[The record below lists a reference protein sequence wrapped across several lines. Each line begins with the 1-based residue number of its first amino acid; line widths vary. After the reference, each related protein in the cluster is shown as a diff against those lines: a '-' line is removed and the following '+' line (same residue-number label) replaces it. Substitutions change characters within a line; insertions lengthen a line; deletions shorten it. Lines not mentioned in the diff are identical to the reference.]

1 MYTAKKI
8 PIDAAKTKNKKRNI
22 KQMEQNKFTLHQ
34 KTNY

>member
-8 PIDAAKTKNKKRNI
+8 RIDAAKTKKKKRNI
-22 KQMEQNKFTLHQ
+22 KQMEQNKLTLHQ